1 MKLLIL
7 TGKFGMG
14 HFSASRSLSR
24 QIQDDFTQVQVEV
37 TDFFEYAVPDYS
49 HSIYEAFSLL
59 VSKGSSVY
67 NVYYRM
73 TEKGGG
79 ELPLLLEWYL
89 LEKMEA
95 LLAQRRPDAVI
106 ATLPLCAQLVS
117 LYKERSGSNL
127 PLITCI
133 TDISTHR
140 EWISPG
146 TDCYLVGLELVREGL
161 VAQGVPREKILV
173 SGIPV
178 RPEFRRIHR
187 EQSRKDRKELLI
199 MGGGLGLLPRS
210 ESFYRQLDALPRVH
224 TTVITGSNQKAYDRL
239 HGRYG
244 NIDVIGY
251 TDQVHQYMAQ
261 ADLILSKPGGIT
273 LFETIC
279 SELPLL
285 AFSPFLQ
292 QEINNSR
299 LLDRYQIG
307 RVLDRNQR
315 ECLEQI
321 RQMLS
326 DPGAL
331 ERMRENIRRL
341 KAQFDCR
348 LVGLALRQL
357 VPAAC

>member
-1 MKLLIL
+1 
-7 TGKFGMG
+7 
-14 HFSASRSLSR
+14 
-24 QIQDDFTQVQVEV
+24 
-37 TDFFEYAVPDYS
+37 
-49 HSIYEAFSLL
+49 
-59 VSKGSSVY
+59 
-67 NVYYRM
+67 
-73 TEKGGG
+73 
-79 ELPLLLEWYL
+79 
-89 LEKMEA
+89 
-95 LLAQRRPDAVI
+95 
-106 ATLPLCAQLVS
+106 
-117 LYKERSGSNL
+117 
-127 PLITCI
+127 
-133 TDISTHR
+133 
-140 EWISPG
+140 
-146 TDCYLVGLELVREGL
+146 
-161 VAQGVPREKILV
+161 
-173 SGIPV
+173 
-178 RPEFRRIHR
+178 
-187 EQSRKDRKELLI
+187 